1 MISLGTRK
9 DILPSWIFSFGS
21 SFTGGLITGRGNVLI
36 FSNVKKLRSD
46 PAVQKSVPLAFG
58 IIVTFVGII
67 VFYITIIRLIWK
79 FINPSPTSKVNIFKG
94 QALIAKFNHFLL
106 YLSVLAIT
114 TSGVLK
120 KLYMGE
126 TLNFFFFKY
135 GFQNDNF
142 VLADFFY
149 QIHIYSNYLLI
160 GLIVVHIIAVI
171 AHHVLFKDKIL
182 KKIT

>member
-1 MISLGTRK
+1 MKLFNSH
-9 DILPSWIFSFGS
+9 FEY
-21 SFTGGLITGRGNVLI
+21 GLLAKLFHWLTFIVLI
-36 FSNVKKLRSD
+36 AQIPFGFYLVGLEFSEEKIELENIHIL
-46 PAVQKSVPLAFG
+46 
-58 IIVTFVGII
+58 VGII

-171 AHHVLFKDKIL
+171 AHHVLFEDKIL